1 MRATPR
7 ILPARSW
14 PTYTTISDAYS
25 TNVPRGEARGKAPAA
40 TTALGMNNFVKNDL
54 FAQANAFTE
63 MVIIAMLAAAQAIV
77 VKLAYRS
84 G

>member
-1 MRATPR
+1 
-7 ILPARSW
+7 
-14 PTYTTISDAYS
+14 
-25 TNVPRGEARGKAPAA
+25 
-40 TTALGMNNFVKNDL
+40 MNNFVKNDL